1 MFRSESAVSQ
11 TEPRKPAIGAL
22 RGSARPARLATVVVE
37 ELAARIIGG
46 ELPEGSV
53 LPTEG
58 NLVAEFGFSRT
69 VLREG
74 LKLLE
79 ERGLVRVEQGRG
91 TTVQSR
97 ELWNLLDPTVLRIAL
112 EHDSDTSLLD
122 NLITVRRLL
131 EAEMARVAA
140 ERLTEQDM
148 AELEQNIE
156 RTKAAVDDYA
166 EFRRLDQQFHA
177 QVMRASGNEIGRTI
191 VRSIHQYAGWT
202 PSLNAPGARASLER
216 TIAGHAGIFEALRQ
230 RDAELAADRIGEH
243 IGSAWA
249 ERRTRD

>member
-1 MFRSESAVSQ
+1 MTPSEPSKGAAAGLRRSV
-11 TEPRKPAIGAL
+11 L
-22 RGSARPARLATVVVE
+22 PARFATVVVE
-37 ELAARIIGG
+37 ELASRIIGG

-53 LPTEG
+53 LPTEAT
-58 NLVAEFGFSRT
+58 LCEEFGFSRT

-74 LKLLE
+74 LKLLQ

-91 TTVQSR
+91 TTVQPR

-112 EHDSDTSLLD
+112 EHDPDTALLD
-122 NLITVRRLL
+122 NLVTVRRLL

-140 ERLTEQDM
+140 LRLTED
-148 AELEQNIE
+148 ELGELAQNIG
-156 RTKAAVDDYA
+156 RMKAAVNDYS
-166 EFRRLDQQFHA
+166 EFRMLDQQFHA

-216 TIAGHAGIFEALRQ
+216 TIGGHERIFAALRD
-230 RDAELAADRIGEH
+230 RDGDLAAERIAEH
-243 IGSAWA
+243 IDSAWA
-249 ERRTRD
+249 ERRSH

>member
-1 MFRSESAVSQ
+1 MTPSEPGDRAPTRV
-11 TEPRKPAIGAL
+11 

-37 ELAARIIGG
+37 ELAAQIIGG
-46 ELPEGSV
+46 EFPEGSV

-58 NLVAEFGFSRT
+58 ALCDEFGFSRT

-97 ELWNLLDPTVLRIAL
+97 DLWNLLDPTVLRIAL
-112 EHDSDTSLLD
+112 ERDEHTTLLD

-140 ERLTEQDM
+140 ARLSDEEL
-148 AELEQNIE
+148 AELALNIE
-156 RTKAAVDDYA
+156 RTKDAVGDYS
-166 EFRRLDQQFHA
+166 EFRRLDQRFHA
-177 QVMRASGNEIGRTI
+177 QVMKASGNEIGRTI

-202 PSLNAPGARASLER
+202 PSLNSPGGRASLER
-216 TIAGHAGIFEALRQ
+216 TIASHSAIFAALRD
-230 RDAELAADRIGEH
+230 RDGDLAAQRIAEH
-243 IGSAWA
+243 IDSAWA
-249 ERRTRD
+249 ERRTP

>member
-1 MFRSESAVSQ
+1 MSSAVSQ
-11 TEPRKPAIGAL
+11 PESGKPAIAAL
-22 RGSARPARLATVVVE
+22 RGAARPARLATVVVE
-37 ELAARIIGG
+37 ELAARIISG

-58 NLVAEFGFSRT
+58 TLGAEFGFSRT

-112 EHDSDTSLLD
+112 QHDPDTALLD

-140 ERLTEQDM
+140 ARLTEEDIGD
-148 AELEQNIE
+148 LERNIE
-156 RTKAAVDDYA
+156 RMKEAVGDYP
-166 EFRRLDQQFHA
+166 EFQRLDQQFHA

-202 PSLNAPGARASLER
+202 PSLNMPGARASLER
-216 TIAGHAGIFEALRQ
+216 TIAGHAAIFEALRD
-230 RDAELAADRIGEH
+230 RDGSLAAERIAEH

-249 ERRTRD
+249 ERRTRG

>member
-1 MFRSESAVSQ
+1 MSSSITPSESGDRATARS
-11 TEPRKPAIGAL
+11 
-22 RGSARPARLATVVVE
+22 RGPARPARLATVVVE
-37 ELAARIIGG
+37 ELAGQIIGG
-46 ELPEGSV
+46 EFPEGSV

-58 NLVAEFGFSRT
+58 TLCDEFGFSRT

-91 TTVQSR
+91 TTVQAR

-112 EHDSDTSLLD
+112 ERDQNTALLD

-140 ERLTEQDM
+140 ARLTEIEL
-148 AELEQNIE
+148 AELAENIE
-156 RTKAAVDDYA
+156 RMRAALGDYS
-166 EFRRLDQQFHA
+166 EFRRLDQQFHG
-177 QVMRASGNEIGRTI
+177 QVMQASGNEIGRTI

-202 PSLNAPGARASLER
+202 PSLNSPGARESLER
-216 TIAGHAGIFEALRQ
+216 TVAGHAAILTALRD
-230 RDAELAADRIGEH
+230 RDGDLAAERIAEH
-243 IGSAWA
+243 IDSAWA
-249 ERRTRD
+249 ERRTR

>member
-1 MFRSESAVSQ
+1 MSSAVSS
-11 TEPRKPAIGAL
+11 TEQASPGQPTR

-37 ELAARIIGG
+37 ELASRIVGG
-46 ELPEGSV
+46 QLPEGSV

-58 NLVAEFGFSRT
+58 TLCEEFGFSRT

-91 TTVQSR
+91 TTVQPR
-97 ELWNLLDPTVLRIAL
+97 DLWNLLDPTVLRIAL
-112 EHDSDTSLLD
+112 QHDPDTALLD
-122 NLITVRRLL
+122 NLVTVRRLL

-140 ERLTEQDM
+140 SRLTDQEIS
-148 AELEQNIE
+148 ELGQNIE
-156 RTKAAVDDYA
+156 LMKAAVGNYS

-177 QVMRASGNEIGRTI
+177 QVMRASANEIGRTI

-202 PSLNAPGARASLER
+202 PSLNAPGGRESLER
-216 TIAGHAGIFEALRQ
+216 TVMGHEGIFAALAE
-230 RDAELAADRIGEH
+230 RDGDLAADRIAEH
-243 IGSAWA
+243 IDSAWA
-249 ERRTRD
+249 ERRGRE